1 MPSMKLDVTATVS
14 FALLIIGGLVA
25 LFIKHES
32 VGAALIGAA
41 IGQLGPSPVK
51 AGK

>member
-1 MPSMKLDVTATVS
+1 MNQVKLDLGATIG

-25 LFIKHES
+25 LFIGHES
-32 VGAALIGAA
+32 IGSALIGAA